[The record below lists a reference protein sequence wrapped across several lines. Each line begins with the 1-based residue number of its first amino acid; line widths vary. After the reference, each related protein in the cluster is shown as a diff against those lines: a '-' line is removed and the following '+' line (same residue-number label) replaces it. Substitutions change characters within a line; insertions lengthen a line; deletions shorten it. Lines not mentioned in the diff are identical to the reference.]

1 MAASGARMCWRLG
14 GRGRARE
21 ARAPMTDTDR
31 ERLIESYRTIL
42 ELAVEREWKDLAAS
56 AMARLI
62 KERSPAQV
70 ERMERER
77 GLRAS

>member
-1 MAASGARMCWRLG
+1 
-14 GRGRARE
+14 
-21 ARAPMTDTDR
+21 MTDTDR

-42 ELAVEREWKDLAAS
+42 ELAAEREWKELAAS
-56 AMARLI
+56 AMAQLI
-62 KERSPAQV
+62 KGRSPAQV